1 MKSIFSKQPDDML
14 KKIALLLTAATL
26 SMGLSFGAQAKSP
39 KAQKSSDT
47 TATTSHPD
55 LDLSAPDEWLDP
67 DDMDTDPFEQAGTQK
82 QEEPLIISKHKKRP
96 VNVDC
101 GMDVNPYAQPDSSI
115 GNRLTG
121 ECDFNYRY

>member
-1 MKSIFSKQPDDML
+1 MKLIFSKQPNEIH
-14 KKIALLLTAATL
+14 KKLAFSLMPLLLGLCLNSTA
-26 SMGLSFGAQAKSP
+26 FAKSP
-39 KAQKSSDT
+39 KSKPA
-47 TATTSHPD
+47 ATSTETSNSRD
-55 LDLSAPDEWLDP
+55 LDLSIPDEWLE
-67 DDMDTDPFEQAGTQK
+67 DDATSDPFDQAANHEQEQ
-82 QEEPLIISKHKKRP
+82 QLIISKHKKRP